1 MKREDVKEF
10 NGENGKP
17 AYIIFKGKVYDVTE
31 SRLWKN
37 GKHMGRHKAG
47 GDMTDFISMAP
58 HDEKVLDK
66 VKYVCDIEEDI
77 PKKDPKEKWR
87 NLYRRYHPH
96 PIFIHFPMGVLYFG
110 VFMLFLFLIFKIS
123 EFERT
128 AYYALLFGGTS
139 VFPAVIT
146 GLMSW
151 YINYDRTL
159 TEIFKN
165 KIIYSS
171 FLILLVINA
180 VVARVLSGN
189 QEEGNLWFYIYAI
202 SYLLAIPVMT
212 FVAYNGG
219 RITWP
224 D

>member
-1 MKREDVKEF
+1 MKREDVKEY
-10 NGENGKP
+10 NGENGKS
-17 AYIIFKGKVYDVTE
+17 AYIIYKGKVYDVTE

-47 GDMTDFISMAP
+47 EDMTDFISMAP

-66 VKYVCDIEEDI
+66 VKYVCDIEEDEI
-77 PKKDPKEKWR
+77 GEDPKEKWR
-87 NLYRRYHPH
+87 KLYRRYHPH

-110 VFMLFLFLIFKIS
+110 AFMLFIYLFFRVK
-123 EFERT
+123 EFEST
-128 AYYALLFGGTS
+128 AYYALLFGGAS

-146 GLMSW
+146 GFISW
-151 YINYDRTL
+151 YINYDRMI

-171 FLILLVINA
+171 ILILLVVMA
-180 VVARVLSGN
+180 VLSKVLSGN
-189 QEEGNLWFYIYAI
+189 QEDGNLWFYLYVITYF
-202 SYLLAIPVMT
+202 LAIPVMT